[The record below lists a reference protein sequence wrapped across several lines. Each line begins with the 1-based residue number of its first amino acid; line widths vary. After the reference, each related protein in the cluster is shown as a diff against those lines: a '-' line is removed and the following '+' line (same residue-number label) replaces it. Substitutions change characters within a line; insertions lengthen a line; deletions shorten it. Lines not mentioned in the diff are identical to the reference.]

1 MGRSHGE
8 QPADLGSQHER
19 AGSYLGRVVP
29 AAGTTLSEDVHQEPR
44 AEVALD
50 LGPLGNFLLAR

>member
-1 MGRSHGE
+1 MGRSHGG
-8 QPADLGSQHER
+8 QPADLGSQHEC

-29 AAGTTLSEDVHQEPR
+29 AVSEDVHQEPR

>member
-29 AAGTTLSEDVHQEPR
+29 AVSEDVHQEPR